1 MSNTKVRKY
10 PAFVK
15 ESVCGPE
22 ITIAVNA
29 TSLNKAHDI
38 GAAYC
43 KKHNLIFTGVGMPQ
57 R

>member
-38 GAAYC
+38 GVAYC